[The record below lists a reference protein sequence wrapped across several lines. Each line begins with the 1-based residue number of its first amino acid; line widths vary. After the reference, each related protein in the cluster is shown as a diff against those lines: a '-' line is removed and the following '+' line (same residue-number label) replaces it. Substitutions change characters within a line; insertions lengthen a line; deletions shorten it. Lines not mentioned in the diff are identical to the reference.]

1 MNWITVPYNSNQSYI
16 VQESA
21 IVDVIQNALDNT
33 KYVKSNLSNM
43 RLSFDEDHSNVQ
55 IYIDVK
61 IRGPKDKEIDPYA
74 IIKELTF
81 KIEENVKTLI
91 DKKPKNVQV
100 VLLDIY

>member
-21 IVDVIQNALDNT
+21 IVDAVSVALETT

-43 RLSFDEDHSNVQ
+43 RLSFEEDHSNLQ

-61 IRGPKDKEIDPYA
+61 IRGAQTNEIDPYA
-74 IIKELTF
+74 IIKDLTY
-81 KIEENVKTLI
+81 KIEENVKSLI

-100 VLLDIY
+100 VLMDIY

>member
-21 IVDVIQNALDNT
+21 IVDAVSNAIEST

-43 RLSFDEDHSNVQ
+43 RLSFDDDHSNVQ

-61 IRGPKDKEIDPYA
+61 IRGAQSNEIDPYA
-74 IIKELTF
+74 IIKDLTF
-81 KIEENVKTLI
+81 KIEESIKSLI

-100 VLLDIY
+100 VLMDIY